1 MQLDKIPV
9 AVQSQSLRNLTLLS
23 STAVASSKR
32 KALED
37 ISNQA
42 YRQIIHS
49 LQDEL
54 AELARAEEQQQQQ
67 QEAAAAA
74 AAADTDGTRTLA
86 EANLLP
92 MNRKYSSSFSFTAC
106 HYLSFVS

>member
-1 MQLDKIPV
+1 MEDNGSSLYMQLDKIPV
-9 AVQSQSLRNLTLLS
+9 AVQSQSLRNINLLCS
-23 STAVASSKR
+23 STVASSKR

-67 QEAAAAA
+67 QEAAAAD
-74 AAADTDGTRTLA
+74 ADDGTRTLA

-92 MNRKYSSSFSFTAC
+92 MNRKYFFSSSFTA
-106 HYLSFVS
+106 L

>member
-9 AVQSQSLRNLTLLS
+9 AVQSQSRISS
-23 STAVASSKR
+23 STTTTASSKR

-54 AELARAEEQQQQQ
+54 AELARAEEEA
-67 QEAAAAA
+67 EAADA
-74 AAADTDGTRTLA
+74 DGTRTLA
-86 EANLLP
+86 EATLLP
-92 MNRKYSSSFSFTAC
+92 MNRKFLFLLLFLWEKVNS
-106 HYLSFVS
+106 LSRSCVIN